1 MATSRA
7 KALDPLNLSGRIYK
21 QFGRLL
27 DMLEEAEKSD
37 DMTIAQMISALKA
50 LQGYDII
57 ALRRY
62 APRDTDAAPGSQV
75 RKFSKAFQAN
85 AGAGGARRRGAGAVA
100 IAAQLDDADAD
111 AEADE

>member
-1 MATSRA
+1 MSRV
-7 KALDPLNLSGRIYK
+7 KALDPLDLSGRIYK

-27 DMLEEAEKSD
+27 DMLEDPANEK
-37 DMTIAQMISALKA
+37 DMSIAQMISALKA

-100 IAAQLDDADAD
+100 LATQLGDTDTDD
-111 AEADE
+111 AEAAE

>member
-1 MATSRA
+1 MSKA
-7 KALDPLNLSGRIYK
+7 KALDPLNLSGRIYQ

-27 DMLEEAEKSD
+27 DMLEDPANEK
-37 DMTIAQMISALKA
+37 DMSIAQMISALKA

-62 APRDTDAAPGSQV
+62 APRDTDAAPGAQV

-85 AGAGGARRRGAGAVA
+85 ASAGGARRRGAGAVA
-100 IAAQLDDADAD
+100 LATQLGDTDTDD
-111 AEADE
+111 AEAAE